1 MGAYASQLIAKSH
14 SQDPNQTLMVMA
26 LIGQR
31 LLDAH
36 EFRQRKGLAKF
47 VKPKTQVESSHRA
60 WKLETRIK
68 PEEVVFG
75 ENVKDVGDLMVQP
88 HPRNPGSPETYL
100 EEAYVKCLMG
110 YTSTLKDL
118 NDYEAHNGLDITPFN
133 VISSPPKGGR
143 PKNLPVERIEKA
155 IGEEF
160 SRIKDEFSK
169 RMAVQGNMGRP
180 GADLYTWWEKKAR
193 LVVPLRLEVLEVDA
207 NITTPENTVK
217 RAIALN
223 KKIQQVAAAIISNK
237 KGDLSP
243 PVILNCEIYS
253 RLACIANEKLIDF
266 SKKMAV
272 GKILSEQ
279 ELMFASAEMAVAS
292 SRRYMFY
299 VDDVKARFP
308 SAFTNPQIENLF
320 NPSRRAPKALMQ
332 EEDLCP

>member
-1 MGAYASQLIAKSH
+1 MDAYASQLIAKSH

-47 VKPKTQVESSHRA
+47 VKPKAEGESSHRA

-75 ENVKDVGDLMVQP
+75 VNIRNVGDLLAQP
-88 HPRNPGSPETYL
+88 HSRHPGSPETYL

-133 VISSPPKGGR
+133 AVSSPPKGGR

-193 LVVPLRLEVLEVDA
+193 LVVPLRLEVLEADA
-207 NITTPENTVK
+207 KTTTPEDIVK

-223 KKIQQVAAAIISNK
+223 KKILQVAKTLVTNTRDELPKPIIN
-237 KGDLSP
+237 
-243 PVILNCEIYS
+243 NCDSYARS
-253 RLACIANEKLIDF
+253 AFLANETLVELF
-266 SKKMAV
+266 KKISA
-272 GKILSEQ
+272 GKMLSER
-279 ELMFASAEMAVAS
+279 ELVFASTEMTTAS

-308 SAFTNPQIENLF
+308 LPFANPQIENLF
-320 NPSRRAPKALMQ
+320 DPSRRATKDVMQ
-332 EEDLCP
+332 EADLCP